1 VPGPKRLKLAQL
13 EINGSELWTSALAIV
28 SATRA
33 AEEIFSESSARLCTC
48 TRVVKFD
55 NNKKSLLEKKK
66 VGKQHDD
73 NLEELISFAIDT
85 GPDHQ
90 NCGRG
95 PWCVMHG
102 RW

>member
-33 AEEIFSESSARLCTC
+33 AEEIILESSALCTC
-48 TRVVKFD
+48 NRVVKFD
-55 NNKKSLLEKKK
+55 NKKKSLLEKKK

-73 NLEELISFAIDT
+73 NLEELISLRLT
-85 GPDHQ
+85 
-90 NCGRG
+90 RG
-95 PWCVMHG
+95 GITRTAGMDRGV
-102 RW
+102 